1 MVACLACMIHPAMA
15 QDEAGYEEEVP
26 QEEIVL
32 SPATRDYL
40 SNQVETYV
48 MSIQNLLESID
59 GAQEPQLKGIKRY
72 VSAHDMKW
80 TSFYE
85 AEKDLLASDDEL
97 LAQVTIYQE
106 IRQKTT
112 EVLEAREKALQQMT
126 DFVNAERI
134 IAQHVKVYEKLY
146 KDAFSYSLAEQ
157 LAPELEKVKAKDLLL
172 MEDLN
177 AQYEAAHQAVK
188 NNIILTARWEKLD
201 SHFIAIR
208 SNSQQIQQLEG
219 EIGAQLFER
228 TKHSVILTEAGEE
241 LLPLALK
248 TIEDSEVC
256 ANRMRDLKGALVG
269 TLRIGTTQSFSAL
282 LTDTVRRFITEH
294 PGVKLEILSAAATDL
309 IEMLRDK
316 ELDLVLAFKPSMAYD
331 EIESE
336 PLFKNNLSAVMRKDH
351 PLASRTVLTME
362 DLENRRLVLPG
373 KGLQARRAFDRY
385 LGLDTRKL
393 NVTVE
398 VNDPN
403 LIMDIVQSTNLI
415 SVVSSLAS
423 YYRSNLVAI
432 PLEGGHY
439 SMEGCIHRH
448 KEGYRK
454 RSAEIFVDMLRD
466 SAQIERISK
475 GLEK

>member
-1 MVACLACMIHPAMA
+1 MELRHLKYFVMVARTLNFS
-15 QDEAGYEEEVP
+15 D
-26 QEEIVL
+26 
-32 SPATRDYL
+32 
-40 SNQVETYV
+40 
-48 MSIQNLLESID
+48 
-59 GAQEPQLKGIKRY
+59 
-72 VSAHDMKW
+72 
-80 TSFYE
+80 
-85 AEKDLLASDDEL
+85 AS
-97 LAQVTIYQE
+97 
-106 IRQKTT
+106 R
-112 EVLEAREKALQQMT
+112 R
-126 DFVNAERI
+126 
-134 IAQHVKVYEKLY
+134 LY
-146 KDAFSYSLAEQ
+146 ITQGTL
-157 LAPELEKVKAKDLLL
+157 
-172 MEDLN
+172 
-177 AQYEAAHQAVK
+177 
-188 NNIILTARWEKLD
+188 
-201 SHFIAIR
+201 
-208 SNSQQIQQLEG
+208 SQQIQQLEG

-241 LLPLALK
+241 LLPLAIK

-282 LTDTVRRFITEH
+282 LTDTVRKFITEH
-294 PGVKLEILSAAATDL
+294 PGVKLEILSTSATDL

-316 ELDLVLAFKPSMAYD
+316 EVDLVLAFKPSMAYD
-331 EIESE
+331 ELESE

-351 PLASRTVLTME
+351 PLASRTALTME

-398 VNDPN
+398 ANDPN

-415 SVVSSLAS
+415 AVVSSLAA
-423 YYRSNLVAI
+423 YYRTNLIAI

-439 SMEGCIHRH
+439 SMEACIHRH

-454 RSAEIFVDMLRD
+454 RSSEIFVDMLRD

>member
-1 MVACLACMIHPAMA
+1 MELRHLKYFVMVARTLNFS
-15 QDEAGYEEEVP
+15 D
-26 QEEIVL
+26 
-32 SPATRDYL
+32 
-40 SNQVETYV
+40 
-48 MSIQNLLESID
+48 
-59 GAQEPQLKGIKRY
+59 
-72 VSAHDMKW
+72 
-80 TSFYE
+80 
-85 AEKDLLASDDEL
+85 AS
-97 LAQVTIYQE
+97 
-106 IRQKTT
+106 R
-112 EVLEAREKALQQMT
+112 R
-126 DFVNAERI
+126 
-134 IAQHVKVYEKLY
+134 LY
-146 KDAFSYSLAEQ
+146 ITQGTL
-157 LAPELEKVKAKDLLL
+157 
-172 MEDLN
+172 
-177 AQYEAAHQAVK
+177 
-188 NNIILTARWEKLD
+188 
-201 SHFIAIR
+201 
-208 SNSQQIQQLEG
+208 SQQIQQLEG
-219 EIGAQLFER
+219 EIGTQLFER

-241 LLPLALK
+241 LLPLAIK

-269 TLRIGTTQSFSAL
+269 TLRIGTTSSFSAL
-282 LTDTVRRFITEH
+282 LTDTVNKFISEH
-294 PGVKLEILSAAATDL
+294 PGVKLEILSGAATDL

-331 EIESE
+331 ELESE

-398 VNDPN
+398 ANDPN

-423 YYRSNLVAI
+423 YYRPNLVAI

>member
-1 MVACLACMIHPAMA
+1 MELRHLKYFVMVARTLNFS
-15 QDEAGYEEEVP
+15 D
-26 QEEIVL
+26 
-32 SPATRDYL
+32 
-40 SNQVETYV
+40 
-48 MSIQNLLESID
+48 
-59 GAQEPQLKGIKRY
+59 
-72 VSAHDMKW
+72 
-80 TSFYE
+80 
-85 AEKDLLASDDEL
+85 AS
-97 LAQVTIYQE
+97 
-106 IRQKTT
+106 R
-112 EVLEAREKALQQMT
+112 R
-126 DFVNAERI
+126 
-134 IAQHVKVYEKLY
+134 LY
-146 KDAFSYSLAEQ
+146 ITQGTL
-157 LAPELEKVKAKDLLL
+157 
-172 MEDLN
+172 
-177 AQYEAAHQAVK
+177 
-188 NNIILTARWEKLD
+188 
-201 SHFIAIR
+201 
-208 SNSQQIQQLEG
+208 SQQIQQLEG

-241 LLPLALK
+241 LLPLAIK

-256 ANRMRDLKGALVG
+256 SNRMRDLKVALSG

-282 LTDTVRRFITEH
+282 LTDTVRKFITEH

-316 ELDLVLAFKPSMAYD
+316 EVDLVLAFKPSMAYD
-331 EIESE
+331 ELESE

-398 VNDPN
+398 ANDPN

-415 SVVSSLAS
+415 AVVSSLAA
-423 YYRSNLVAI
+423 YYRTNLIAI